1 MVAQQKI
8 KDSSLDCAGEISA
21 AASTAKGNPGSPKS
35 RLAKLKRSSTKAPK
49 ASTANNDPFRFQ
61 GPGVDFKGKLIGE
74 RDVTDARGDAVCA
87 EAMRLAK
94 ASVKSAGSHK
104 QRIILNISIE
114 GLKIRD
120 EKSGSVF
127 YNFPVAKISFVARDT
142 TDARAFSFIF
152 GSADGKYKF
161 YGIKTAQ
168 TADHAVLSIRDM
180 FQVVFEMKKKQV
192 VEMKQKQEEQE
203 NMERES
209 TENGCRIEDGVAV
222 ADLLDLESEL
232 QNLEQGFN
240 QLRNIPSMPEDD
252 AFASLHSSNGTS
264 TGAIVDPFG
273 DSFNPNPAPQIFSPP
288 SLVPTVTEWP
298 SNGTPTFNGNGV
310 APLVNGNGID
320 QHFVSN
326 GHNIQQTYSGTNPFA
341 NPSPVFLNGNGGI
354 VVDPF
359 DTQSAHRV
367 INGVNTTH
375 SYGILHPTPAVQT
388 PPTLPAPVILC
399 ASTEASVNWGITHK
413 ENKAPNGTDNGFLA
427 NFNHCNGHTN
437 GVDKQKWEEPGRV
450 STLEE
455 AFNKLVDMNQLV
467 TSNTNNS
474 ARKNPFEHIIN
485 PPKVPLN
492 ALASSAPTNGF
503 HGHTPATNGHFYPS
517 LQNGS
522 APANG
527 IKTGASDPFNDDFF
541 N

>member
-8 KDSSLDCAGEISA
+8 KDSSLDCAGDISVA
-21 AASTAKGNPGSPKS
+21 ATKGNPGSPKS
-35 RLAKLKRSSTKAPK
+35 RLAKLKRSSAKAPK
-49 ASTANNDPFRFQ
+49 ATTANNDPFRFQ
-61 GPGVDFKGKLIGE
+61 GAGVDFKGKLIGE
-74 RDVTDARGDAVCA
+74 RDVSEPRGDAVCA

-104 QRIILNISIE
+104 QRITLNISID

-152 GSADGKYKF
+152 GTADGKYKF

-180 FQVVFEMKKKQV
+180 FQVVFEMKKKQMQ
-192 VEMKQKQEEQE
+192 EMKQKQEEQE
-203 NMERES
+203 NMENFQRES
-209 TENGCRIEDGVAV
+209 AENGCRMEDGVAV

-252 AFASLHSSNGTS
+252 AFASLHATNGTP
-264 TGAIVDPFG
+264 IVDPFG
-273 DSFNPNPAPQIFSPP
+273 DSFNPNPTPEIFNPP
-288 SLVPTVTEWP
+288 SLVPTVADPWP
-298 SNGTPTFNGNGV
+298 LNGVTAFNGNGTSPV
-310 APLVNGNGID
+310 FNGNGID
-320 QHFVSN
+320 HHFMSN
-326 GHNIQQTYSGTNPFA
+326 GHSHQQTYSGTNPFA
-341 NPSPVFLNGNGGI
+341 NPTPVFLNGNGGM
-354 VVDPF
+354 VPDPF

-367 INGVNTTH
+367 INAVNTTH
-375 SYGILHPTPAVQT
+375 SYGILHPTTAVQA
-388 PPTLPAPVILC
+388 PPTLPAPVTL
-399 ASTEASVNWGITHK
+399 STCTETSVNWGITHK

-427 NFNHCNGHTN
+427 NFNNCNGGSN
-437 GVDKQKWEEPGRV
+437 GVDKQQKWEEPGRV

-467 TSNTNNS
+467 TTNSNTS
-474 ARKNPFEHIIN
+474 LRKNPFEHIIN

-492 ALASSAPTNGF
+492 ALASSAPVNGF
-503 HGHTPATNGHFYPS
+503 NGHAPTNGHHYPS
-517 LQNGS
+517 VQNGS

-527 IKTGASDPFNDDFF
+527 IKAGVSDPFNDDFF